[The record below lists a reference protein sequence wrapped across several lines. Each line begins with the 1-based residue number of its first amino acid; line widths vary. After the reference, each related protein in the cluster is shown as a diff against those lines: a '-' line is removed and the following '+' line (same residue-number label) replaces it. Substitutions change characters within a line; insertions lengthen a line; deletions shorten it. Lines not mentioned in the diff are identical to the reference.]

1 MQQPGRY
8 DKDETREGQMNRW
21 ILTSFLLFAVFSVG
35 ASQSI
40 KRCGAKVGAT
50 SSTWDWQTGGSTN
63 QGVDARLGIDV
74 GAYVEWFNVPAFSLI
89 SELHFVQKGM
99 KEDIPI
105 TTQQYPNG
113 TGEFVKHSIRLDYL
127 SFGILPKVRFETGV
141 AEVYGI
147 AGLRVDISLSNNVA
161 VEGREPLRTQS
172 AQSFQYLVDRF
183 KNPEVGG
190 TVGIG
195 VQSDSLLPLPVGIE
209 VRYSPNFQN
218 GYSTSIWTIRNT
230 SFEFLLIVSM

>member
-1 MQQPGRY
+1 MDLDQFPAVCC
-8 DKDETREGQMNRW
+8 
-21 ILTSFLLFAVFSVG
+21 LLRRSD
-35 ASQSI
+35 QSI
-40 KRCGAKVGAT
+40 KRLRCQSWGNQLNVGLA
-50 SSTWDWQTGGSTN
+50 DGGSTN
-63 QGVDARLGIDV
+63 QESTLGLASTSVRMSNGSMSGIQSD
-74 GAYVEWFNVPAFSLI
+74 FRTAFRP
-89 SELHFVQKGM
+89 KRM

-172 AQSFQYLVDRF
+172 PNHFNTRRQVQESRSRR
-183 KNPEVGG
+183 N
-190 TVGIG
+190 VGIG